1 MPLSIGQ
8 VLVGRYRV
16 EALLGQGGF
25 GAVYRVWD
33 SNLNR
38 PRALKENLDT
48 SAEAHRQFEREAG
61 ILTDLTHPN
70 LPHVVD
76 YFFIA
81 DQGQYLVMD
90 FVEGEDLQALL
101 DRTNAP
107 VPEAQAAAW
116 ISQVCEALS
125 YLHQQNPPVV
135 HRDVKP
141 ANIKITSSGKAVLVD
156 FGIAKVFDATLRTT
170 LGARAVTPG
179 YSPPEQYG
187 QGTTDPR
194 SDIYAVGA
202 TLYALLTGQEPVE
215 SVARFSGQTL
225 KPPRTLNPDISTRAE
240 AVVLR
245 AMKLDPIERY
255 QSAHD
260 LKAQLTGTPSSIET
274 PRKRSKW
281 VMIAIGVCLCLALG
295 FLLAMV
301 VLNSSSSS
309 SSTNSTPTLT
319 LPAPTNTPTPVPTAT
334 DTAQPTAS
342 REPTVTPMTAVPTA
356 TLTPT
361 TTAVVCPKG
370 QTWDAVVGRC
380 RIVATR
386 IRNTATPTAVACPP
400 GQFWD
405 PFLTRCRNDQRS
417 PLAKP

>member
-8 VLVGRYRV
+8 TLVGRYRV

-25 GAVYRVWD
+25 GAVYRAWD
-33 SNLNR
+33 TNLNR

-48 SAEAHRQFEREAG
+48 SSEAHRQFEREAG

-76 YFFIA
+76 YFFIPE
-81 DQGQYLVMD
+81 QGQYLVMD

-101 DRTNAP
+101 ERTNAP
-107 VPEAQAAAW
+107 VAEAQATAW

-194 SDIYAVGA
+194 SDIYSIGA

-225 KPPRTLNPDISTRAE
+225 KPPRALNPGISPRAE
-240 AVVLR
+240 AVILR
-245 AMKLDPIERY
+245 AMKLDPLERY
-255 QSAHD
+255 QSVYE
-260 LKAQLTGTPSSIET
+260 LKANLAGTSRVAEQ
-274 PRKRSKW
+274 PRKQSKW
-281 VMIAIGVCLCLALG
+281 MGIAIGACLLCLALG

-301 VLNSSSSS
+301 ALNSSSSS
-309 SSTNSTPTLT
+309 SSSSSTPTLA
-319 LPAPTNTPTPVPTAT
+319 LAAPTSTPTVMPSAT
-334 DTAQPTAS
+334 NTVRPTAS
-342 REPTVTPMTAVPTA
+342 RQPTSTPMTSTPATTFTA
-356 TLTPT
+356 
-361 TTAVVCPKG
+361 TAVVCPRG
-370 QTWDAVVGRC
+370 QTWDAAAGRC
-380 RIVATR
+380 RVVATR

-405 PFLTRCRNDQRS
+405 PFLTRCRNEQPS